1 MSNKS
6 PARESTQR
14 LASSISAL
22 SKTVRNRD
30 KVSIESF
37 AAQIQLDFVD
47 LRQRMAD
54 VAISGHVDGLRT
66 MSRLAG
72 LFESMA
78 STEMSVEYADSLMS
92 TMSAHFPVSSSVLVQ
107 AKSIS
112 NELMLR
118 LFREMLVNEQRPED
132 GAVTVLDSFGFCQDV
147 VLPAFV
153 AAFDPEVA
161 LRDDT
166 DFPKLGEVLSIVA
179 DPFLKASKDEAIEFV
194 AAHLDLIAPTLQALV
209 DCTKLDKYKEAA
221 WRLKNDLRIEP
232 EALAQL
238 YQITGNNVIKNIAEM
253 QMDEPKGLHAYKHL
267 ESMGIVRSV
276 EWHAEQQA
284 SPKANV
290 LLKLHAYAIKTEG
303 VAIDTTAMKDEPG
316 EFRSYVELLEGLK
329 ASTPD
334 EHKKCQVI
342 FDALVR
348 QAMNTSVLTAGP
360 QNTAY
365 KPLEILCDSS
375 IPHRYFD
382 SHLNLRGKRFTTE
395 LGV

>member
-1 MSNKS
+1 MSIQS
-6 PARESTQR
+6 PARESTKR

-22 SKTVRNRD
+22 SKTVRCRD
-30 KVSIESF
+30 KADAESF
-37 AAQIQLDFVD
+37 SAQLQLDFAD

-54 VAISGHVDGLRT
+54 VAIFGHVDGLRT
-66 MSRLAG
+66 IGRLTG
-72 LFESMA
+72 LFEAMA
-78 STEMSVEYADSLMS
+78 EVPMSVEYADALIS
-92 TMSAHFPVSSSVLVQ
+92 TMAAHFPISSVVLAQ

-112 NELMLR
+112 NELKLR
-118 LFREMLVNEQRPED
+118 LFREMLVNEQRPEE
-132 GAVTVLDSFGFCQDV
+132 GAVAVLDSFEFSQDL

-161 LRDDT
+161 LREDT
-166 DFPKLGEVLSIVA
+166 DFKRLGEVLKIAA
-179 DPFLKASKDEAIEFV
+179 DPFLKESKDEAIEFI
-194 AAHLDLIAPTLQALV
+194 AAHLDVITPTLQALV
-209 DCTKLDKYKEAA
+209 DCTKSERNKDDK
-221 WRLKNDLRIEP
+221 WRLKDDLRIEP
-232 EALAQL
+232 VALAQL
-238 YQITGNNVIKNIAEM
+238 YRITGNNVLKVIAEM
-253 QMDEPKGLHAYKHL
+253 QIEQPKGLYAYKHL
-267 ESMGIVRSV
+267 ESMGIVRTV

-284 SPKANV
+284 NPKTNV

-303 VAIDTTAMKDEPG
+303 LAIDTTAMKDDPS
-316 EFRSYVELLEGLK
+316 EFKSYVALLEDLK

-348 QAMNTSVLTAGP
+348 QASNTSVLASGP
-360 QNTAY
+360 QNAAF
-365 KPLEILCDSS
+365 KPLEILCDSR

>member
-1 MSNKS
+1 MSIKS

-37 AAQIQLDFVD
+37 AAQLQLDFAD

-54 VAISGHVDGLRT
+54 VAIFGHVDGLRT
-66 MSRLAG
+66 IGRLTG
-72 LFESMA
+72 LFEAMA
-78 STEMSVEYADSLMS
+78 EVPMSVEYADALIS
-92 TMSAHFPVSSSVLVQ
+92 TMSAHFPISSVVLAQ

-112 NELMLR
+112 DELKLR
-118 LFREMLVNEQRPED
+118 LFREMLVNEHRPED
-132 GAVTVLDSFGFCQDV
+132 GAVVVLDSFEFSQDL

-166 DFPKLGEVLSIVA
+166 DFKRLGEVLRIAA
-179 DPFLKASKDEAIEFV
+179 DPFLKESKGEAIEFI
-194 AAHLDLIAPTLQALV
+194 AAHLDVITPTLQALV
-209 DCTKLDKYKEAA
+209 DCTKSERNKDDK
-221 WRLKNDLRIEP
+221 WRLKDDLRIEP
-232 EALAQL
+232 AALAQL
-238 YQITGNNVIKNIAEM
+238 YRITGNNVLKVIAEM
-253 QMDEPKGLHAYKHL
+253 QIEQPKGLYAYKHF